1 MATRSHMIT
10 LAGPL
15 GVTWGRVSR
24 TVATASSSG
33 LQACSYGRGGRRAAA
48 SLAQALE
55 FHGHLKAV
63 AAPCGHHGKCP
74 HWLVMSSITLPLP
87 ELRVQSK
94 ARRGI

>member
-1 MATRSHMIT
+1 MATWSHMIT
-10 LAGPL
+10 LAGLL
-15 GVTWGRVSR
+15 GVTCGRVSR

-33 LQACSYGRGGRRAAA
+33 LQACSYGRAAA